1 MKKNCLLCFL
11 LFFSCYSAFAG
22 ESLDSLLNVLDKT
35 IKEADTYVQIKE
47 NKLHELKKEAR
58 KTPPVSVERYHLNN
72 DIYLEYKAYS
82 SDSAL
87 HYLNENMLLARQ
99 LNDKER
105 ELKIQL
111 ELSYLLSSIG
121 MYMEAADILNSIDR
135 QTLPSSL
142 LGYYYTCYEHVYFEA
157 GAAQPRYKM
166 FASRYAKLSHAY
178 RDSMQVTLD
187 PSSATYLWL
196 RETQLREAGKYDE
209 ALEFS
214 DRRLAEASFG
224 TPQYALVA
232 YQRFRLFESMGKKD
246 EHLYYLVL
254 SAISDVRSAIKEQ
267 SSLMVLAQELNR
279 KGDLKRAYDYINFSW
294 EISQF
299 YKTRLRSWM
308 NITPLSM
315 INGNYQDIIKQQNRE
330 LLIYITCVA
339 LLALLLVIALI
350 YIYRQMKA
358 LSIANRAYVLETG
371 KIALSGDAKKLM
383 NDDSVKKALQE
394 VNERLFSLN
403 EELEEVNRHLRSTNL
418 ELSESNLIKEAYIA
432 RFFKLC
438 SVYVDRLQAYRKL
451 VNKKLQRG
459 QVAELLKMT
468 HLSNDIV
475 TVEVQELYANF
486 DSAFLHLFPNFVE
499 SLNAL
504 LLPDE
509 QIVLKPD
516 ELLNTE
522 LRIFA
527 LIRLGIKDS
536 SQIAELLHYSVNTIY
551 NYRSRVKTKARVS
564 RDDFEDLVAKIR

>member
-11 LFFSCYSAFAG
+11 LFFSCHSALAG

-47 NKLHELKKEAR
+47 NKLHELKKKAR
-58 KTPPVSVERYHLNN
+58 KTSPFSVERYNLNN

-142 LGYYYTCYEHVYFEA
+142 LGHYYTCYEHVYFEA

-267 SSLMVLAQELNR
+267 SSLMVLAQELNS

-358 LSIANRAYVLETG
+358 LSIA
-371 KIALSGDAKKLM
+371 KKG
-383 NDDSVKKALQE
+383 LQE

>member
-11 LFFSCYSAFAG
+11 LFFSCHSAFAG

-58 KTPPVSVERYHLNN
+58 KTPPFSVERYHLNN

-99 LNDKER
+99 LDDKER

-142 LGYYYTCYEHVYFEA
+142 LGHYYTCYEHVYSEA

-214 DRRLAEASFG
+214 DRRLAESSFG

-267 SSLMVLAQELNR
+267 SSLMVLAQELNS

-358 LSIANRAYVLETG
+358 LSIA
-371 KIALSGDAKKLM
+371 KKG
-383 NDDSVKKALQE
+383 LQE

-504 LLPDE
+504 LLPEE

>member
-11 LFFSCYSAFAG
+11 LFFSCHSALAG

-196 RETQLREAGKYDE
+196 REMQLREAGKYDE

-214 DRRLAEASFG
+214 DRRLAESSFG

-267 SSLMVLAQELNR
+267 SSLMVLAQELNS

-358 LSIANRAYVLETG
+358 LSIA
-371 KIALSGDAKKLM
+371 KKG
-383 NDDSVKKALQE
+383 LQE

>member
-11 LFFSCYSAFAG
+11 LFFSCHSALAG

-58 KTPPVSVERYHLNN
+58 KTPPFSVERYNLNN

-105 ELKIQL
+105 ELKIQS

-142 LGYYYTCYEHVYFEA
+142 LGHYYTCYEHVYFEA

-166 FASRYAKLSHAY
+166 FASRYVKLSHAY
-178 RDSMQVTLD
+178 RDSMQITLD

-214 DRRLAEASFG
+214 DRRLAESSFG

-267 SSLMVLAQELNR
+267 SSLMVLAQELNS

-330 LLIYITCVA
+330 LLIYIVCVA

-358 LSIANRAYVLETG
+358 LSIA
-371 KIALSGDAKKLM
+371 KKG
-383 NDDSVKKALQE
+383 LQE

>member
-11 LFFSCYSAFAG
+11 LFFACHSALAG

-58 KTPPVSVERYHLNN
+58 KTPPFSVERYHLNN

-142 LGYYYTCYEHVYFEA
+142 LGHYYTCYEHVYSEA

-267 SSLMVLAQELNR
+267 SSLMVLAQELNS

-358 LSIANRAYVLETG
+358 LSIA
-371 KIALSGDAKKLM
+371 KKG
-383 NDDSVKKALQE
+383 LQE

-403 EELEEVNRHLRSTNL
+403 EELEEVNCHLRSTNL

-504 LLPDE
+504 LLPEE

>member
-330 LLIYITCVA
+330 LLIYIACVA

-358 LSIANRAYVLETG
+358 LSIA
-371 KIALSGDAKKLM
+371 KKG
-383 NDDSVKKALQE
+383 LQE

-516 ELLNTE
+516 ELLYTE

>member
-1 MKKNCLLCFL
+1 MKKNCLFCFL

-214 DRRLAEASFG
+214 DRRLAESSFG

-267 SSLMVLAQELNR
+267 SSLMVLAQELNS

-330 LLIYITCVA
+330 LLIYIVCVA

-358 LSIANRAYVLETG
+358 LSIA
-371 KIALSGDAKKLM
+371 KKG
-383 NDDSVKKALQE
+383 LQE

>member
-105 ELKIQL
+105 ELNIQL

-330 LLIYITCVA
+330 LLIYIACVA

-358 LSIANRAYVLETG
+358 LSIA
-371 KIALSGDAKKLM
+371 KKG
-383 NDDSVKKALQE
+383 LQE

-504 LLPDE
+504 LLPEE

>member
-246 EHLYYLVL
+246 ENLYYLVL

-358 LSIANRAYVLETG
+358 LSIA
-371 KIALSGDAKKLM
+371 KKG
-383 NDDSVKKALQE
+383 LQE

>member
-11 LFFSCYSAFAG
+11 LFFSCHSALAG

-58 KTPPVSVERYHLNN
+58 KTPPFSVERYNLNN

-214 DRRLAEASFG
+214 DRRLAESSFG

-267 SSLMVLAQELNR
+267 SSLMVLAQELNS

-330 LLIYITCVA
+330 LLIYIVCVA

-358 LSIANRAYVLETG
+358 LSIA
-371 KIALSGDAKKLM
+371 KKG
-383 NDDSVKKALQE
+383 LQE

-438 SVYVDRLQAYRKL
+438 SVYVNRLQAYRKL

>member
-35 IKEADTYVQIKE
+35 IKEADIYVQIKE

-99 LNDKER
+99 LNDKEQ
-105 ELKIQL
+105 ELNIQL

-358 LSIANRAYVLETG
+358 LSIA
-371 KIALSGDAKKLM
+371 KKG
-383 NDDSVKKALQE
+383 LQE

>member
-11 LFFSCYSAFAG
+11 LFFSCHSALAG

-58 KTPPVSVERYHLNN
+58 KTPPFSVERYHLNN

-142 LGYYYTCYEHVYFEA
+142 LGHYYTCYEHVYSEA

-196 RETQLREAGKYDE
+196 RETQLREAGKYNE

-214 DRRLAEASFG
+214 DRRLAESSFG

-267 SSLMVLAQELNR
+267 SSLMVLAQELNS

-358 LSIANRAYVLETG
+358 LSIA
-371 KIALSGDAKKLM
+371 KKG
-383 NDDSVKKALQE
+383 LQE

-504 LLPDE
+504 LLPEE

>member
-11 LFFSCYSAFAG
+11 LFFSCHSALAG

-58 KTPPVSVERYHLNN
+58 KTPPFSVERYNLNN

-142 LGYYYTCYEHVYFEA
+142 LGHYYTCYEHVYFEA

-166 FASRYAKLSHAY
+166 FASRYVKLSHAY
-178 RDSMQVTLD
+178 RDSMQITLD

-214 DRRLAEASFG
+214 DRRLAESSFG
-224 TPQYALVA
+224 TPQYALVT

-267 SSLMVLAQELNR
+267 SSLMVLAQELNS

-330 LLIYITCVA
+330 LLIYIVCVA

-358 LSIANRAYVLETG
+358 LSIA
-371 KIALSGDAKKLM
+371 KKG
-383 NDDSVKKALQE
+383 LQE

>member
-11 LFFSCYSAFAG
+11 LFFSCHSALAG

-58 KTPPVSVERYHLNN
+58 KTPPFSVERYHLNN

-142 LGYYYTCYEHVYFEA
+142 LGHYYTCYEHLYSEA

-214 DRRLAEASFG
+214 DRRLAESSFG

-267 SSLMVLAQELNR
+267 SSLMVLAQELNS

-358 LSIANRAYVLETG
+358 LSIA
-371 KIALSGDAKKLM
+371 KKG
-383 NDDSVKKALQE
+383 LQE

>member
-11 LFFSCYSAFAG
+11 LFFSCHSALAG

-166 FASRYAKLSHAY
+166 FASRYVKLSHAY
-178 RDSMQVTLD
+178 RDSMQITLD

-214 DRRLAEASFG
+214 DRRLAESSFG

-267 SSLMVLAQELNR
+267 SSLMVLAQELNS

-330 LLIYITCVA
+330 LLIYIVCVA

-358 LSIANRAYVLETG
+358 LSIA
-371 KIALSGDAKKLM
+371 KKG
-383 NDDSVKKALQE
+383 LQE

>member
-11 LFFSCYSAFAG
+11 LFFSCHSALAG

-142 LGYYYTCYEHVYFEA
+142 LGHYYTCYEHVYFEA

-214 DRRLAEASFG
+214 DRRLAESSFG

-267 SSLMVLAQELNR
+267 SSLMVLAQELNS

-330 LLIYITCVA
+330 LLIYIACVA

-358 LSIANRAYVLETG
+358 LSIA
-371 KIALSGDAKKLM
+371 KKG
-383 NDDSVKKALQE
+383 LQE

>member
-11 LFFSCYSAFAG
+11 LFFSCHSAFAG

-47 NKLHELKKEAR
+47 NKLHELKKKAR
-58 KTPPVSVERYHLNN
+58 KTSPFSVERYNLNN

-121 MYMEAADILNSIDR
+121 MYMEAADILNLIDR

-214 DRRLAEASFG
+214 DRRLAESSFG

-267 SSLMVLAQELNR
+267 SSLMVLAQELNS

-358 LSIANRAYVLETG
+358 LSIA
-371 KIALSGDAKKLM
+371 KKG
-383 NDDSVKKALQE
+383 LQE

-403 EELEEVNRHLRSTNL
+403 EELEEVNCHLRSTNL

-504 LLPDE
+504 LLPEE

>member
-11 LFFSCYSAFAG
+11 LFFSCHSAFAG

-47 NKLHELKKEAR
+47 NKLHELKKKAR
-58 KTPPVSVERYHLNN
+58 KTSPFSVERYNLNN

-121 MYMEAADILNSIDR
+121 MYMEAADILNLIDR

-267 SSLMVLAQELNR
+267 SSLMVLAQELNS

-358 LSIANRAYVLETG
+358 LSIA
-371 KIALSGDAKKLM
+371 KKG
-383 NDDSVKKALQE
+383 LQE

-403 EELEEVNRHLRSTNL
+403 EELEEVNCHLRSTNL

-504 LLPDE
+504 LLPEE

-564 RDDFEDLVAKIR
+564 RDDFEDLVTKIR

>member
-142 LGYYYTCYEHVYFEA
+142 LGHYYTCYEHVYFEA

-166 FASRYAKLSHAY
+166 FASRYVKLSHAY
-178 RDSMQVTLD
+178 RDSMQITLD

-330 LLIYITCVA
+330 LLIYIVCVA

-358 LSIANRAYVLETG
+358 LSIA
-371 KIALSGDAKKLM
+371 KKG
-383 NDDSVKKALQE
+383 LQE

>member
-11 LFFSCYSAFAG
+11 LFFSCHSALAG

-58 KTPPVSVERYHLNN
+58 KTPPFSVERYNLNN

-142 LGYYYTCYEHVYFEA
+142 LGHYYTCYEHVYFEA

-166 FASRYAKLSHAY
+166 FASRYVKLSHAY
-178 RDSMQVTLD
+178 RDSMQITLD

-214 DRRLAEASFG
+214 DRRLAESSFG

-267 SSLMVLAQELNR
+267 SSLMVLAQELNS

-330 LLIYITCVA
+330 LLIYIVCVA

-358 LSIANRAYVLETG
+358 LSIA
-371 KIALSGDAKKLM
+371 KKG
-383 NDDSVKKALQE
+383 LQE

-564 RDDFEDLVAKIR
+564 RDNFEDLVAKIR

>member
-11 LFFSCYSAFAG
+11 LFFSCHSALAG

-58 KTPPVSVERYHLNN
+58 KTPPFSVERYNLNN

-142 LGYYYTCYEHVYFEA
+142 LGHYYTCYEHVYFEA

-166 FASRYAKLSHAY
+166 FASRYVKLSHAY
-178 RDSMQVTLD
+178 RDSMQITLD

-214 DRRLAEASFG
+214 DRRLAESSFG

-232 YQRFRLFESMGKKD
+232 YQRFLLFESMGKKD

-267 SSLMVLAQELNR
+267 SSLMVLAQELNS

-330 LLIYITCVA
+330 LLIYIVCVA

-358 LSIANRAYVLETG
+358 LSIA
-371 KIALSGDAKKLM
+371 KKG
-383 NDDSVKKALQE
+383 LQE

>member
-11 LFFSCYSAFAG
+11 LFFSCHSALAG

-58 KTPPVSVERYHLNN
+58 KTPPFSVERYHLNN

-142 LGYYYTCYEHVYFEA
+142 LGHYYTCYEHVYSEA

-196 RETQLREAGKYDE
+196 REMQLREAGKYDE

-214 DRRLAEASFG
+214 DRRLAESSFG

-358 LSIANRAYVLETG
+358 LSIA
-371 KIALSGDAKKLM
+371 KKG
-383 NDDSVKKALQE
+383 LQE

>member
-47 NKLHELKKEAR
+47 NKLHELKTEAR

-246 EHLYYLVL
+246 EYLYYLVL

-330 LLIYITCVA
+330 LLIYIVCVA

-358 LSIANRAYVLETG
+358 LSIA
-371 KIALSGDAKKLM
+371 KKG
-383 NDDSVKKALQE
+383 LQE

-504 LLPDE
+504 LLPEE

>member
-11 LFFSCYSAFAG
+11 LFFSCHSAFAG

-47 NKLHELKKEAR
+47 NKLHELKKKAR
-58 KTPPVSVERYHLNN
+58 KTSPFSVERYNLNN

-121 MYMEAADILNSIDR
+121 MYMEAADILNLIDR

-142 LGYYYTCYEHVYFEA
+142 WGYYYTCYEHVYFEA

-267 SSLMVLAQELNR
+267 SSLMVLAQELNS

-358 LSIANRAYVLETG
+358 LSIA
-371 KIALSGDAKKLM
+371 KKG
-383 NDDSVKKALQE
+383 LQE

-403 EELEEVNRHLRSTNL
+403 EELGEVNCYLRSTNL

-504 LLPDE
+504 LLPEE

>member
-209 ALEFS
+209 ALDFS

-330 LLIYITCVA
+330 LLIYIACVA

-358 LSIANRAYVLETG
+358 LSIA
-371 KIALSGDAKKLM
+371 KKG
-383 NDDSVKKALQE
+383 LQE

>member
-224 TPQYALVA
+224 TSQYALVA

-330 LLIYITCVA
+330 LLIYIACVA

-358 LSIANRAYVLETG
+358 LSIA
-371 KIALSGDAKKLM
+371 KKG
-383 NDDSVKKALQE
+383 LQE

>member
-35 IKEADTYVQIKE
+35 IKEADIYVQIKE

-105 ELKIQL
+105 ELNIQL

-246 EHLYYLVL
+246 EYLYYLVL

-279 KGDLKRAYDYINFSW
+279 KVDLKRAYDYINFSW

-358 LSIANRAYVLETG
+358 LSIA
-371 KIALSGDAKKLM
+371 KKG
-383 NDDSVKKALQE
+383 LQE

-504 LLPDE
+504 LLPEE

>member
-1 MKKNCLLCFL
+1 MKKNCLFCLL
-11 LFFSCYSAFAG
+11 LFFSCHSAFAD
-22 ESLDSLLNVLDKT
+22 ERLDSLLNVLDKT

-47 NKLHELKKEAR
+47 NKLHELKREAR
-58 KTPPVSVERYHLNN
+58 KTAPLSIERYHLNN

-87 HYLNENMLLARQ
+87 HYLNENLLLARQ

-135 QTLPSSL
+135 QTLPTPL
-142 LGYYYTCYEHVYFEA
+142 LGHYYTCYEHVYSEA

-166 FASRYAKLSHAY
+166 FASRYVKLSHAY
-178 RDSMQVTLD
+178 RDSMEVTLD

-209 ALEFS
+209 AMEFS

-267 SSLMVLAQELNR
+267 SSLMVLAQELHS

-330 LLIYITCVA
+330 LLIYIVCVA

-358 LSIANRAYVLETG
+358 LSIA
-371 KIALSGDAKKLM
+371 KKG
-383 NDDSVKKALQE
+383 LQE

>member
-11 LFFSCYSAFAG
+11 LFFSCHSAFAG

-47 NKLHELKKEAR
+47 NKLHELKKKAR
-58 KTPPVSVERYHLNN
+58 KASPFSVERYNLNN

-121 MYMEAADILNSIDR
+121 MYMEAADILNLIDR

-267 SSLMVLAQELNR
+267 SSLMVLAQELNS

-358 LSIANRAYVLETG
+358 LSIA
-371 KIALSGDAKKLM
+371 KKG
-383 NDDSVKKALQE
+383 LQE

-403 EELEEVNRHLRSTNL
+403 EELEEVNCHLRSTNL

-504 LLPDE
+504 LLPEE

>member
-11 LFFSCYSAFAG
+11 LFFSCSSAFAG

-47 NKLHELKKEAR
+47 NKIHELKREAR
-58 KTPPVSVERYHLNN
+58 KTAPLSIERYHLNN

-87 HYLNENMLLARQ
+87 HYLNENLLLARQ

-135 QTLPSSL
+135 QTLPTPL
-142 LGYYYTCYEHVYFEA
+142 LGHYYTCYEHVYSEA

-166 FASRYAKLSHAY
+166 FASRYVKLSHVY
-178 RDSMQVTLD
+178 RDSMEVTLD
-187 PSSATYLWL
+187 SSSATYLWL

-209 ALEFS
+209 AMEFS

-267 SSLMVLAQELNR
+267 SSLMVLAQELHS

-339 LLALLLVIALI
+339 LLALLLVVALI

-358 LSIANRAYVLETG
+358 LSIA
-371 KIALSGDAKKLM
+371 KKG
-383 NDDSVKKALQE
+383 LQE

-499 SLNAL
+499 SLNEL
-504 LLPDE
+504 LLPEE

>member
-330 LLIYITCVA
+330 LLIYIACVA

-358 LSIANRAYVLETG
+358 LSIA
-371 KIALSGDAKKLM
+371 KKG
-383 NDDSVKKALQE
+383 LQE

-438 SVYVDRLQAYRKL
+438 SVSLDRLQAYRKL

>member
-1 MKKNCLLCFL
+1 MKKNCLFCLL
-11 LFFSCYSAFAG
+11 LFFSCHSAFAD
-22 ESLDSLLNVLDKT
+22 ERLDSLLNVLDKT

-47 NKLHELKKEAR
+47 NKLHELKREAR
-58 KTPPVSVERYHLNN
+58 KTAPLSIERYHLNN

-87 HYLNENMLLARQ
+87 HYLNENLLLARQ

-135 QTLPSSL
+135 QTLPTSL
-142 LGYYYTCYEHVYFEA
+142 LGHYYTCYEHVYSEA

-166 FASRYAKLSHAY
+166 FASRYVKLSHVY
-178 RDSMQVTLD
+178 RDSMEVTLD
-187 PSSATYLWL
+187 SSSATYLWL

-209 ALEFS
+209 AMEFS

-267 SSLMVLAQELNR
+267 SSLMVLAQELHG

-339 LLALLLVIALI
+339 LLALLLVVALI

-358 LSIANRAYVLETG
+358 LSIA
-371 KIALSGDAKKLM
+371 KKG
-383 NDDSVKKALQE
+383 LQE

-499 SLNAL
+499 SLNEL
-504 LLPDE
+504 LLPEE

>member
-1 MKKNCLLCFL
+1 MKKNCLFCLL
-11 LFFSCYSAFAG
+11 LFFSCHSAFAD
-22 ESLDSLLNVLDKT
+22 ERLDSLLNVLDKT

-47 NKLHELKKEAR
+47 NKLHELKREAR
-58 KTPPVSVERYHLNN
+58 KTAPLSIERYHLNN
-72 DIYLEYKAYS
+72 AIYLEYKAYS

-87 HYLNENMLLARQ
+87 HYLNENLLLARQ

-135 QTLPSSL
+135 QTLPTSL
-142 LGYYYTCYEHVYFEA
+142 LGHYYTCYEHVYSEA

-166 FASRYAKLSHAY
+166 FASRYVKLSHVY
-178 RDSMQVTLD
+178 RDSMEVTLD
-187 PSSATYLWL
+187 SSSATYLWL

-209 ALEFS
+209 AMEFS

-267 SSLMVLAQELNR
+267 SSLMVLAQELHG
-279 KGDLKRAYDYINFSW
+279 KGDLRRAYDYINFSW

-339 LLALLLVIALI
+339 LLALLLVVALI

-358 LSIANRAYVLETG
+358 LSIA
-371 KIALSGDAKKLM
+371 KKG
-383 NDDSVKKALQE
+383 LQE

-499 SLNAL
+499 SLNEL
-504 LLPDE
+504 LLPEE

>member
-330 LLIYITCVA
+330 LLIYIACVA
-339 LLALLLVIALI
+339 LLALLLVIAFI

-358 LSIANRAYVLETG
+358 LSIA
-371 KIALSGDAKKLM
+371 KKG
-383 NDDSVKKALQE
+383 LQE

>member
-1 MKKNCLLCFL
+1 MKYNCLSFL
-11 LFFSCYSAFAG
+11 LLLLSCLSAHADAR
-22 ESLDSLLNVLDKT
+22 LDSLLNVLDTT

-47 NKLHELKKEAR
+47 NRLRELKKEAG
-58 KTPPVSVERYHLNN
+58 KTSPVSIERYNLNN
-72 DIYLEYKAYS
+72 RIYSEYKAYS

-87 HYLNENMLLARQ
+87 HYLNVNRGVAQQ
-99 LNDKER
+99 LGDEER
-105 ELKIQL
+105 ELKIRL
-111 ELSYLLSSIG
+111 EISYLLSSIG
-121 MYMEAADILNSIDR
+121 MYMEAADILNSIER
-135 QTLPSSL
+135 RTLPQSL
-142 LGYYYTCYEHVYFEA
+142 LGCYYTCYEHLYAEA
-157 GAAQPRYKM
+157 GAAQPRYQM
-166 FASRYAKLSHAY
+166 FSSRYLKLSHAY
-178 RDSMQVTLD
+178 RDSMLVVLEPTSD
-187 PSSATYLWL
+187 TYLWL
-196 RETQLREAGKYDE
+196 RETQLKEAGKYDE

-214 DRRLAEASFG
+214 NRRLSESSFG

-246 EHLYYLVL
+246 EYLYYLVL

-267 SSLMVLAQELNR
+267 SSLMVLAQELHG
-279 KGDLKRAYDYINFSW
+279 KGDLKRAYAYINFSW

-315 INGNYQDIIKQQNRE
+315 INGNYQDIIRKQNKE
-330 LLIYITCVA
+330 LQIYIVCMA

-358 LSIANRAYVLETG
+358 LSV
-371 KIALSGDAKKLM
+371 AKKG
-383 NDDSVKKALQE
+383 LQE
-394 VNERLFSLN
+394 VNGRLSSLN
-403 EELEEVNRHLRSTNL
+403 GELEEVNRHLRSMNL

-438 SVYVDRLQAYRKL
+438 SVYVNRLQAYRKL

-459 QVAELLKMT
+459 QVDELLKMT

-475 TVEVQELYANF
+475 TAEIQELYANF
-486 DSAFLHLFPNFVE
+486 DSAFLHLFPHFVE

-504 LLPDE
+504 LLPEE
-509 QIVLKPD
+509 QIVLKQD

-551 NYRSRVKTKARVS
+551 NYRSKVKNKARVS
-564 RDDFEDLVAKIR
+564 REDFEDLVAKIR

>member
-58 KTPPVSVERYHLNN
+58 KTPPVSVERYHPNN

-358 LSIANRAYVLETG
+358 LSIA
-371 KIALSGDAKKLM
+371 KKG
-383 NDDSVKKALQE
+383 LQE

>member
-11 LFFSCYSAFAG
+11 LFFSCHSALAG

-47 NKLHELKKEAR
+47 NKLHELKKKAR
-58 KTPPVSVERYHLNN
+58 KTSPFSVERYNLNN

-142 LGYYYTCYEHVYFEA
+142 LGHYYTCYEHVYFEA

-166 FASRYAKLSHAY
+166 FASRYVKLSHAY
-178 RDSMQVTLD
+178 RDSMQITLD

-214 DRRLAEASFG
+214 DRRLAESSFG

-267 SSLMVLAQELNR
+267 SSLMVLAQELNS

-330 LLIYITCVA
+330 LLIYIVCVA

-358 LSIANRAYVLETG
+358 LSIA
-371 KIALSGDAKKLM
+371 KKG
-383 NDDSVKKALQE
+383 LQE

>member
-72 DIYLEYKAYS
+72 DIYLEYKVYS

-166 FASRYAKLSHAY
+166 FASRYVKLSHAY
-178 RDSMQVTLD
+178 RDSMQITLD

-214 DRRLAEASFG
+214 DRRLAESSFG

-267 SSLMVLAQELNR
+267 SSLMVLAQELNS

-358 LSIANRAYVLETG
+358 LSIA
-371 KIALSGDAKKLM
+371 KKG
-383 NDDSVKKALQE
+383 LQE

-504 LLPDE
+504 LLPEE

>member
-11 LFFSCYSAFAG
+11 LFFSCHSALAG

-58 KTPPVSVERYHLNN
+58 KTPPFSVERYNLNN

-105 ELKIQL
+105 ELKIEL

-142 LGYYYTCYEHVYFEA
+142 LGHYYTCYEHVYFEA

-166 FASRYAKLSHAY
+166 FASRYVKLSHAY
-178 RDSMQVTLD
+178 RDSMQITLD

-214 DRRLAEASFG
+214 DRRLAESSFG

-267 SSLMVLAQELNR
+267 SSLMVLAQELNS

-330 LLIYITCVA
+330 LLIYIVCVA

-358 LSIANRAYVLETG
+358 LSIA
-371 KIALSGDAKKLM
+371 KKG
-383 NDDSVKKALQE
+383 LQE

>member
-11 LFFSCYSAFAG
+11 LFFSCHSALAG

-142 LGYYYTCYEHVYFEA
+142 LGHYYTCYEHVYFEA

-166 FASRYAKLSHAY
+166 FASRYVKLSHAY
-178 RDSMQVTLD
+178 RDSMQITLD

-214 DRRLAEASFG
+214 DRRLAESSFG

-267 SSLMVLAQELNR
+267 SSLMVLAQELNS

-330 LLIYITCVA
+330 LLIYIVCVA

-358 LSIANRAYVLETG
+358 LSIA
-371 KIALSGDAKKLM
+371 KKG
-383 NDDSVKKALQE
+383 LQE